1 MGTTAMWW
9 RDRLALALA
18 VWLAAA
24 GSAAAGSFSLAPIRV
39 EMDKART
46 TAVLTL
52 HNDADAPVTI
62 QIEAVA
68 WSQPE
73 DADHYAPTRDLIVT
87 PPVFVV
93 QPKSDQIV
101 RVARRPSA
109 DSGSEVPYRLFFQEV
124 PDSTPQ
130 SGTGLKIALR
140 VGIPVFV
147 AAAGAAPEL
156 TFSAA
161 PTADGAVEITAANH
175 GRAHVQITDFEVNG
189 DNGVAVGGVSSS
201 RYLLPGASARW
212 TLKPAAGK
220 APGETLRIQG
230 HSDQG
235 PIAADVA
242 LPAR

>member
-1 MGTTAMWW
+1 MGTTAQRW
-9 RDRLALALA
+9 RVRLALALA

-39 EMDKART
+39 EMDKGHAT
-46 TAVLTL
+46 GVLTL
-52 HNDADAPVTI
+52 HNDADTPVTI
-62 QIEAVA
+62 QIEAAA

-73 DADHYAPTRDLIVT
+73 DADRYAPTRDLIVT

-101 RVARRPSA
+101 RVARRPLA
-109 DSGSEVPYRLFFQEV
+109 DTGSEVPYRLFFQEV

-147 AAAGAAPEL
+147 AAAGAAPDL
-156 TFSAA
+156 AFSAET
-161 PTADGAVEITAANH
+161 TAEGAVAITATNR
-175 GRAHVQITDFEVNG
+175 GRAHVQITDFEVKG
-189 DNGVAVGGVSSS
+189 DNGTVVGGVSGS
-201 RYLLPGASARW
+201 RYLLPGTAARW
-212 TLKPAAGK
+212 TLKPATGE
-220 APGETLRIQG
+220 APNGTLKIQG
-230 HSDQG
+230 HSDRG
-235 PIAADVA
+235 AIAVDVA